1 MKASQEFQELLMD
14 KILNCILILTGEVCC
29 PNEEENRV
37 SVGIGDSCCQGMP
50 YSTSGNQICC
60 GGSLHDSFNQ
70 QCCGGRVISMDSVC
84 CGDEKEGTAYRPLTG
99 K

>member
-1 MKASQEFQELLMD
+1 MD
-14 KILNCILILTGEVCC
+14 KIFNCILKLTGEICC
-29 PNEEENRV
+29 PNKEQNRV

-50 YSTSGNQICC
+50 YSTSGDQICC

-70 QCCGGRVISMDSVC
+70 QCCGGEVVSTDLIC
-84 CGDEKEGTAYRPLTG
+84 CGDEEEGTAHRPLTG